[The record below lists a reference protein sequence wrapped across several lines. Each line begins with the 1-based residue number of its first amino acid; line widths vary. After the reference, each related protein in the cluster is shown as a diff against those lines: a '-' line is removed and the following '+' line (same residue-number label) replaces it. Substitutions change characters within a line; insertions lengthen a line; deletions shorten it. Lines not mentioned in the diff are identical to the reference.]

1 MKYWLSIITSFVLFS
16 SVWSQTRKPRPAVKD
31 SISSQ
36 AFLDMIDQSLNAFY
50 ADYANQSN
58 FDSIIDALEYEPN
71 QVPQFSDEVYC
82 QRLKKMSEMSPFQL
96 DCNSITLSTV
106 RFFAQNRRSFAKV
119 VLGRSALYFEM
130 YEAALA
136 KYDMPLELKYLSV
149 IESGLRPQ
157 VKSPAG
163 ALGLWQFMYGT
174 GKMYGLKENSY
185 IDERMDPVKAT
196 DAACRFLKKL
206 HDIYGDWNLAL
217 AAYNA
222 GPGNVNKAIRRSGGK
237 RTYWEIRPFLPRET
251 QGYVPNFIAAAYL
264 LTYHAEH
271 NIVPAAAKIHF
282 YQLDTMC
289 LKKGIHMSTIASLI
303 DWPVDD
309 IKTLNPVYKAQYIP
323 FSEPNQC
330 IVGPLEKIGKLVSF
344 EDSLYKLEA
353 SLFGNSGKLTQLPV
367 DPVVVASDSVPENL
381 QNPVTNP
388 SGKPAFVYHKVR
400 SGETL
405 TRIAKKY
412 GVTNS
417 EIMKLNKMR
426 SSKVP
431 LGKNLKIPV
440 KGTDAPAVE
449 IVESPK
455 APIKT
460 TDRGKPVAPVKKDS
474 LVLGTVTYDSIV
486 TISHIVQRNESLTVI
501 ANKYEVTV
509 EALKE
514 WNGLKDNW
522 LNIGQKLKVRTAIK
536 LTKPGMVVVEKTTPT
551 VVEPVKPAVKPVA
564 KKYYTVKSGEYFGR
578 IAQKHGLTPA
588 QLQKLNPGVKPD
600 RINVGQELRVK

>member
-1 MKYWLSIITSFVLFS
+1 MNYWLSIITSFVLFS
-16 SVWSQTRKPRPAVKD
+16 GVWSQTRKPKPALKD

-36 AFLDMIDQSLNAFY
+36 VFIDMIDQTLNAYF

-82 QRLKKMSEMSPFQL
+82 QRLKKMSDMSPFQL
-96 DCNSITLSTV
+96 DCNSITLSTI

-136 KYDMPLELKYLSV
+136 KYDMPIELKYLSV

-237 RTYWEIRPFLPRET
+237 RTYWEVRPFLPRET

-271 NIVPAAAKIHF
+271 NIVPAAAKIHYF
-282 YQLDTMC
+282 QLDTMC
-289 LKKGIHMSTIASLI
+289 LKKGMHMSTISSLI

-330 IVGPLEKIGKLVSF
+330 IVGPLEKIGKLVSL
-344 EDSLYKLEA
+344 EDSLYKLEN
-353 SLFGNSGKLTQLPV
+353 SLYGNSGRLTPLPV
-367 DPVVVASDSVPENL
+367 DPAVSESDSLPATAEN
-381 QNPVTNP
+381 QSSTTP
-388 SGKPAFVYHKVR
+388 KYVYHKVR
-400 SGETL
+400 KGETL

-426 SSKVP
+426 SSSVP
-431 LGKNLKIPV
+431 LGKNLKIPTKGSTVVEEVVETPKTPV
-440 KGTDAPAVE
+440 KTNDKVKP
-449 IVESPK
+449 IVST
-455 APIKT
+455 AS
-460 TDRGKPVAPVKKDS
+460 VKKDTM
-474 LVLGTVTYDSIV
+474 VMGTIVYDTIV
-486 TISHIVQRNESLTVI
+486 TITHIVQRNESLTVI

-509 EALKE
+509 DELKA
-514 WNGLKDNW
+514 WNELKDNW
-522 LNIGQKLKVRTAIK
+522 LNIGQKLKVRTAVK
-536 LTKPGMVVVEKTTPT
+536 LTKPGLVVVEKPSPT
-551 VVEPVKPAVKPVA
+551 KPEPVKPVAKPEA

>member
-1 MKYWLSIITSFVLFS
+1 MNYWLSIITSFVLFS
-16 SVWSQTRKPRPAVKD
+16 GVWSQTRKPKPALKD

-36 AFLDMIDQSLNAFY
+36 VFIDMIDQTLNAYY

-82 QRLKKMSEMSPFQL
+82 ERLKKMSDMSPFQL
-96 DCNSITLSTV
+96 DCNSITLSTI

-130 YEAALA
+130 YEATLA
-136 KYDMPLELKYLSV
+136 KYDMPIELKYLSV

-237 RTYWEIRPFLPRET
+237 RTYWEVRPFLPRET

-271 NIVPAAAKIHF
+271 NIVPAAAKIHYF
-282 YQLDTMC
+282 QLDTMC
-289 LKKGIHMSTIASLI
+289 LKKGMHMSTISSLI

-330 IVGPLEKIGKLVSF
+330 IVGPLEKIGKLVSL
-344 EDSLYKLEA
+344 EDSLYKLET
-353 SLFGNSGKLTQLPV
+353 SLYGNSGRLTPLPV
-367 DPVVVASDSVPENL
+367 DPAVSESDSLPATAEN
-381 QNPVTNP
+381 QTSTTP
-388 SGKPAFVYHKVR
+388 KYVYHKVR
-400 SGETL
+400 KGETL

-426 SSKVP
+426 SSSVP
-431 LGKNLKIPV
+431 LGKNLKIPTKGSTVVEEVVETPKTPV
-440 KGTDAPAVE
+440 KTNDKV
-449 IVESPK
+449 
-455 APIKT
+455 
-460 TDRGKPVAPVKKDS
+460 KPNVPTAPVKKDTM
-474 LVLGTVTYDSIV
+474 VMGTIVYDTIV
-486 TISHIVQRNESLTVI
+486 TITHIVQRNESLTVI

-509 EALKE
+509 DELKA
-514 WNGLKDNW
+514 WNELKDNW
-522 LNIGQKLKVRTAIK
+522 LNIGQKLKVRTAVK
-536 LTKPGMVVVEKTTPT
+536 LTKPGLVVVEKPAPT
-551 VVEPVKPAVKPVA
+551 KPEPVKPVAKPEA

>member
-1 MKYWLSIITSFVLFS
+1 MSYWLSIITSIVLFS
-16 SVWSQTRKPRPAVKD
+16 GVWSQTRKPKPALKD

-36 AFLDMIDQSLNAFY
+36 VFIDVIDQTLNAYY

-82 QRLKKMSEMSPFQL
+82 QRLKKMSDMSPFQL
-96 DCNSITLSTV
+96 DCNSISLSTI

-185 IDERMDPVKAT
+185 IDERMDPEKAT

-271 NIVPAAAKIHF
+271 NIVPAEAKIHYF
-282 YQLDTMC
+282 QLDTMC
-289 LKKGIHMSTIASLI
+289 LKKGMHMSTIASLI

-330 IVGPLEKIGKLVSF
+330 IFGPLAKIGKLVSL

-353 SLFGNSGKLTQLPV
+353 SLYGNSGKLTPLPV
-367 DPVVVASDSVPENL
+367 EPSVSDSLSTTAEKSISTTPTYV
-381 QNPVTNP
+381 
-388 SGKPAFVYHKVR
+388 FHKVR
-400 SGETL
+400 KGETL

-417 EIMKLNKMR
+417 EIMKLNNMR
-426 SSKVP
+426 SANVP
-431 LGKNLKIPV
+431 LGKNLKIPT
-440 KGTDAPAVE
+440 KGTPVAEQVVETPKNPVKTNDKLKPIAPA
-449 IVESPK
+449 
-455 APIKT
+455 
-460 TDRGKPVAPVKKDS
+460 KKDS
-474 LVLGTVTYDSIV
+474 MAMGIVTYDTIV
-486 TISHIVQRNESLTVI
+486 TITHIVQRNESLTVI

-509 EALKE
+509 EELKE